1 MVNSSEYVPYWINP
15 KHQMT
20 TQINNSDLHF
30 ASARE
35 LRSKFNNREISS
47 TEVTKATLDRIATL
61 EPRLNTFITVT
72 PENAMRDAKLAD
84 ERLLGTGQEPTTL
97 TGVPVMVKDNFSTK
111 DVPTTA
117 ASNILKGYIPPYD
130 GTVVNLL
137 KQAGAVILGKGNLDE
152 FAMGSSN
159 ETSAFGPV
167 HNPWDTERVPG
178 GSSGGASAAVA
189 AGQCFMAFGSDTGGS
204 IRQPAAF
211 CGVVGMKPTYGLV
224 SRFGLLAFG
233 SSLDQ
238 IGPLT
243 RTVADCS
250 DALNIISS
258 HDHRD
263 STSIRAPFTDF
274 GSELKMGIDE
284 MNIGVPKEYLVEG
297 IEPGVRSAFET
308 SLKTLENLGA
318 NVTET
323 SLPLT
328 DHALAVYY
336 IIAPS
341 EASANLSRYDGV
353 KYGLGS
359 LNANTSA
366 QATESARGEG
376 FGEEVKR
383 RILLGT
389 YALSAGYYDAFYKKA
404 QQVRTLIRREFTDS
418 FLKFDALVTPTSPNV
433 AFKMGDKINDP
444 IQMYMND
451 VCTIPVNIAGLPSI
465 SVPGGMSESLPVGLQ
480 FIGPQFGDTTV
491 IRAAAAYQRATNW
504 HKNHPLI

>member
-1 MVNSSEYVPYWINP
+1 MVNLSECVQYWNKP
-15 KHQMT
+15 KHRTM
-20 TQINNSDLHF
+20 TQINKSDLHF
-30 ASARE
+30 SSARE
-35 LRSKFNNREISS
+35 LRSKFDDREISS
-47 TEVTKATLDRIATL
+47 VEATKATLDRIASL
-61 EPRLNTFITVT
+61 EPLLNTFITVT

-84 ERLLGTGQEPTTL
+84 QRLLGTGQEPTPL

-111 DVPTTA
+111 DVATTA
-117 ASNILKGYIPPYD
+117 ASKILKGYLPPYD
-130 GTVVNLL
+130 GTVVSLL

-167 HNPWDTERVPG
+167 HNPWDTKRVPG

-189 AGQCFMAFGSDTGGS
+189 AGQCFIAFGSDTGGS

-250 DALNIISS
+250 DALNVISGR
-258 HDHRD
+258 DHRD
-263 STSIRAPFTDF
+263 STSVTAPFTDF
-274 GSELKMGIDE
+274 GQELEVGIDQ

-297 IEPGVRSAFET
+297 IESGVRTAFEA
-308 SLKTLENLGA
+308 SLETLENLGA
-318 NVTET
+318 NVSET

-359 LNANTSA
+359 LHASTSA
-366 QATESARGEG
+366 QATESARGAG
-376 FGEEVKR
+376 FGDEVKR

-418 FLKFDALVTPTSPNV
+418 FLKFDALVTPTSPSV
-433 AFKMGDKINDP
+433 AFKIGDKINDP
-444 IQMYMND
+444 VQMYMND

-465 SVPGGMSESLPVGLQ
+465 SVPGGMSDGLPVGLQ

-491 IRAAAAYQRATNW
+491 IRAAAAYERATNW
-504 HKNHPLI
+504 NNNHPLI

>member
-1 MVNSSEYVPYWINP
+1 M
-15 KHQMT
+15 
-20 TQINNSDLHF
+20 TQINNLDLHF
-30 ASARE
+30 SSARE
-35 LRSKFNNREISS
+35 LRSKFDQREISS
-47 TEVTKATLDRIATL
+47 VEATKTTLDRIASL
-61 EPRLNTFITVT
+61 EPLLNTFITVT

-84 ERLLGTGQEPTTL
+84 QRLLGTGQEPTPL

-111 DVPTTA
+111 DVATTA
-117 ASNILKGYIPPYD
+117 ASRILKGYIPPYD
-130 GTVVNLL
+130 GTVVSLL

-167 HNPWDTERVPG
+167 HNPWDTKRVPG

-189 AGQCFMAFGSDTGGS
+189 AGQCFIAFGSDTGGS

-250 DALNIISS
+250 DALNVISGR
-258 HDHRD
+258 DHRD
-263 STSIRAPFTDF
+263 STSVTAPFTDF
-274 GSELKMGIDE
+274 GQELEVGIDQ
-284 MNIGVPKEYLVEG
+284 MNIGVPREYLVEG
-297 IEPGVRSAFET
+297 IEPGVRTAFEA
-308 SLKTLENLGA
+308 SLETLEDLGA
-318 NVTET
+318 NVSET

-359 LNANTSA
+359 LNASTSA
-366 QATESARGEG
+366 QATESARGAG
-376 FGEEVKR
+376 FGDEVKR

-418 FLKFDALVTPTSPNV
+418 FLKFDALVTPTSPCV
-433 AFKMGDKINDP
+433 AFKIGDKINDP
-444 IQMYMND
+444 VQMYMND

-465 SVPGGMSESLPVGLQ
+465 SVPGGMSDGLPVGLQ

-504 HKNHPLI
+504 HNNHPLI

>member
-1 MVNSSEYVPYWINP
+1 MVNLSECVQYWNKP
-15 KHQMT
+15 KHRTM

-30 ASARE
+30 SSARE
-35 LRSKFNNREISS
+35 LRSKFDAREVSS
-47 TEVTKATLDRIATL
+47 VEATKVTLDRIASL
-61 EPRLNTFITVT
+61 EPLLNTFITVT
-72 PENAMRDAKLAD
+72 PENSIRHPKMAD
-84 ERLLGTGQEPTTL
+84 QRLHGTGQEPTPL

-111 DVPTTA
+111 DVATTA
-117 ASNILKGYIPPYD
+117 ASKILKGYLPPYD
-130 GTVVNLL
+130 GTVVSLL

-167 HNPWDTERVPG
+167 HNPWDTKRVPG

-189 AGQCFMAFGSDTGGS
+189 AGQCFIAFGSDTGGS

-250 DALNIISS
+250 DALNVISGR
-258 HDHRD
+258 DHRD
-263 STSIRAPFTDF
+263 STSVTAPFTDF
-274 GSELKMGIDE
+274 GQELEVGIDQ
-284 MNIGVPKEYLVEG
+284 MNIGVPREYLVEG
-297 IEPGVRSAFET
+297 IEPGVRTAFEA
-308 SLKTLENLGA
+308 SLETLENLGA
-318 NVTET
+318 NVSET

-359 LNANTSA
+359 LNASTSA
-366 QATESARGEG
+366 QATESARGAG
-376 FGEEVKR
+376 FGDEVKR

-389 YALSAGYYDAFYKKA
+389 YALSAGSYDAFYKKA

-418 FLKFDALVTPTSPNV
+418 FLKFDALVTPTSPCV
-433 AFKMGDKINDP
+433 AFKIGDKINDP
-444 IQMYMND
+444 VQMYMND

-465 SVPGGMSESLPVGLQ
+465 SVPGGMSDGLPVGLQ

-504 HKNHPLI
+504 HNNHPLI

>member
-1 MVNSSEYVPYWINP
+1 
-15 KHQMT
+15 MT
-20 TQINNSDLHF
+20 THSTNSDLYF
-30 ASARE
+30 STARE
-35 LRSKFNNREISS
+35 LRAKLDAREISS
-47 TEVTKATLDRIATL
+47 VEATRTILDRIAAL
-61 EPRLNTFITVT
+61 EPKLNTFITVT
-72 PENAMRDAKLAD
+72 ADRAIADAEIAD
-84 ERLLGTGQEPTTL
+84 QRLHGTGQEPTAL
-97 TGVPVMVKDNFSTK
+97 TGVPIMLKDNFSTK
-111 DVPTTA
+111 DVETTA

-130 GTVVNLL
+130 GTVVRNL
-137 KQAGAVILGKGNLDE
+137 KDAGAVILGKGNLDE

-167 HNPWDTERVPG
+167 HNPWDTDRVPG

-189 AGQCFMAFGSDTGGS
+189 AGECFIAFGSDTGGS
-204 IRQPAAF
+204 IRQPASL

-243 RTVADCS
+243 RSVADCA
-250 DALNIISS
+250 DALNIVTS
-258 HDHRD
+258 HDPRD
-263 STSIRAPFTDF
+263 STSVAAPFGDF
-274 GSELKMGIDE
+274 AQDIDRGVE
-284 MNIGVPKEYLVEG
+284 GMNIGVPKEYLVDGMES
-297 IEPGVRSAFET
+297 GVRTAFEA
-308 SLKTLENLGA
+308 SLKTLEDLGA
-318 NVTET
+318 NISET

-359 LNANTSA
+359 LDVSTSA
-366 QATESARGEG
+366 RSTEAARGEG

-383 RILLGT
+383 RIFLGT
-389 YALSAGYYDAFYKKA
+389 YALSAGYYDAYYKKA
-404 QQVRTLIRREFTDS
+404 QQVRTLIRREFTDA
-418 FLKFDALVTPTSPNV
+418 FLKFDALVTPTSPGT
-433 AFKMGDKINDP
+433 AFKIGSKMDDP
-444 IQMYMND
+444 LQMYMND

-465 SVPGGMSESLPVGLQ
+465 SIPGGMSEDLPVGLQ
-480 FIGPQFGDTTV
+480 FIGPQFGDTAV
-491 IRAAAAYQRATNW
+491 IRAAAAYESATAW